1 MKISELRKIAEE
13 SYKVGIKKMELW
25 KAKYEKYMRSDYLRY
40 ISYQPVRSNS
50 AFWDYNITY
59 NKNKDFFVIKAVE
72 FVKLVNEYFE
82 KNNIGIKL
90 NQNIK
95 YSDNDRYTY
104 YPDELS
110 VELINKKGKKMQLF
124 NLEFDNI
131 YPNAHMDNIKI
142 NVIEK
147 GLVKSHISAI
157 EAHCADLNELPKE
170 FQDAIWFA
178 LGENYKKNQIKK
190 IESNKNEI
198 KELKAKMAKLA
209 NENIRSEIKLKN
221 SSSDLEL

>member
-1 MKISELRKIAEE
+1 MKISELRKLTEE
-13 SYKVGIKKMELW
+13 SYKVGIKKMESWRALYD
-25 KAKYEKYMRSDYLRY
+25 KYRRNDYLTYMQQR
-40 ISYQPVRSNS
+40 PKRSNRV
-50 AFWDYNITY
+50 FWDYDCEIERN
-59 NKNKDFFVIKAVE
+59 NDLFVIKAVE

-95 YSDNDRYTY
+95 NIDNDRYACYT
-104 YPDELS
+104 DELS

-124 NLEFDNI
+124 NLEFDNTRT
-131 YPNAHMDNIKI
+131 NLNNIKI
-142 NVIEK
+142 NVIERC
-147 GLVKSHISAI
+147 LVKSYISAI
-157 EAHCADLNELPKE
+157 GAYKADLNELPKE
-170 FQDAIWFA
+170 FQDAVWFA
-178 LGENYKKNQIKK
+178 LGENYKKTQIEK
-190 IESNKNEI
+190 IESNKSEI